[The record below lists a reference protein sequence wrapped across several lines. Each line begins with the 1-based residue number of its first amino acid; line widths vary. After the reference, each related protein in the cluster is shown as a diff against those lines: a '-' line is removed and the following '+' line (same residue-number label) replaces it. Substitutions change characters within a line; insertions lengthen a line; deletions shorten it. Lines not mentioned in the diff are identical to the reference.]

1 MQVRGPTR
9 AIAPLLMQYSIRI
22 PEYKHG
28 LRSMEAILD
37 MTLLSEGETFHL
49 PEKLKEAF
57 RREADKKMAQHDSSD
72 E

>member
-1 MQVRGPTR
+1 MRCD
-9 AIAPLLMQYSIRI
+9 S
-22 PEYKHG
+22 
-28 LRSMEAILD
+28 D
-37 MTLLSEGETFHL
+37 MGLLSEGEIFHL